1 MRKMPMLL
9 SVLFVVT
16 LSLIATV
23 GPAEAG
29 VFSPVHWID
38 PVFSGSDPFYGT
50 NVNAYGNGSTA
61 KVVFRLYNDYWIW
74 PNYRTVNVSAVHVW
88 FDWNQNYSVTYAT
101 PLQVGPLQTRTFT
114 ISFTVPNTTIA
125 SNMYYHTWK
134 IYVEHVN
141 ATTGT
146 TKLRTRWTYN
156 PSYPSTDYYFAV
168 YSPDQAD
175 ATALYEELNAKIASA
190 PSFSSYEAQ
199 QFWSKTVTERNIG
212 RDMYHQYGDFADAET
227 HYQAGLDNFDQAM
240 AAETAYDEARDRL
253 RIEEDEADIRR
264 DNATAEAAVTEANA
278 AMIEANA
285 SMTTADATMT
295 TANAILN
302 QSYAWILFGIGFI
315 FMGIA
320 AIVYAYK
327 KPQAAA

>member
-29 VFSPVHWID
+29 VQSPVHWID
-38 PVFSGSDPFYGT
+38 QVFRGSDPFYGT
-50 NVNAYGNGSTA
+50 NVNAYESGSTA
-61 KVVFRLYNDYWIW
+61 KVVFRLYNDYYVW
-74 PNYRTVNVSAVHVW
+74 PSYRTVNVSAVRVW
-88 FDWNQNYSVTYAT
+88 FDWNQNYSVAYAT
-101 PLQVGPLQTRTFT
+101 PLQVGALQTQAFT
-114 ISFTVPNTTIA
+114 ISFTVPNTTTA

-146 TKLRTRWTYN
+146 TKIVSKWTYN
-156 PSYPSTDYYFAV
+156 PSFPSTDYYFAV
-168 YSPDQAD
+168 YSTDQAD

-212 RDMYHQYGDFADAET
+212 RDIYHQYGDFADAKT

-240 AAETAYDEARDRL
+240 TAETAYDEARDSL
-253 RIEEDEADIRR
+253 YIEGQEASIRSY
-264 DNATAEAAVTEANA
+264 NASAEATVTEANA

-285 SMTTADATMT
+285 SATTAD
-295 TANAILN
+295 AILN

-315 FMGIA
+315 IMGLA
-320 AIVYAYK
+320 ALVYAYK